1 MYLLQDKLKLRLKII
16 EEGLKDVSSFSV
28 NPNRFCGSPK
38 TEKSSNFF
46 GFLTSNGGLRKRST
60 SQPRASTISR
70 SSPLQ
75 QPNVE
80 TEIAHVAGE
89 LKQANGLKKK
99 YASGENMMRKGIW
112 ASRSKVVDSSEK
124 ENAEIEAHTDTNISK
139 GNDDDTPAS
148 PEIKPKRGGNEDPQ
162 NKENNEDVVSGF
174 LYDRLQK
181 EVINLRKLCEVKNST
196 LNAKDEEVK
205 VLATS
210 LSLSLTHTHTFACAR
225 THSTENMR

>member
-1 MYLLQDKLKLRLKII
+1 MSR
-16 EEGLKDVSSFSV
+16 VSQSIL
-28 NPNRFCGSPK
+28 FCGSPK

-80 TEIAHVAGE
+80 PETAHVAGE
-89 LKQANGLKKK
+89 LKQANSLKKK

-124 ENAEIEAHTDTNISK
+124 ENAEVEAHTETNISK
-139 GNDDDTPAS
+139 GNDNDTIAS
-148 PEIKPKRGGNEDPQ
+148 PEIKSKRGGNEDPQ
-162 NKENNEDVVSGF
+162 NKGNNEDMVSGF

-205 VLATS
+205 V
-210 LSLSLTHTHTFACAR
+210 
-225 THSTENMR
+225 